1 VEEAEEAEEAEGLS
15 AEVWK
20 TIPIQNEKKAI
31 KQYVTQLFKLILV
44 HLIIY
49 VLISVV
55 ILGTEMILLY
65 RNYCLLIFKISV
77 GLDVNKNLF
86 PV

>member
-20 TIPIQNEKKAI
+20 TIPIQNEKKA